1 MLNTMSLTPYSAF
14 FLLPAMIV
22 LLQMG
27 HALRL
32 RRKDAPHSSAI
43 EGAVFGLFGL
53 LLAFTFSGAV
63 SRYDTHRQLVL
74 RESNDIGTAYL
85 RLDLLRPQDQEPL
98 RQLFRTYVTSRLHL
112 YDKVGEEV
120 SDTTKQ
126 LQQRIWTASIT
137 AAATPGASPDATKLL
152 LPAVNDM
159 IDITSTRQNAFN
171 MHPPSVIF
179 LLLFVLSG
187 GCAFVAGYGMTDSR
201 RSWFYSIVF
210 ALTVTLTV
218 YATLEIEFPRQGLI
232 RLTHADETF
241 LQLRDSIH

>member
-1 MLNTMSLTPYSAF
+1 MLNTMSLTPFSAF
-14 FLLPAMIV
+14 LLLPAMIV

-32 RRKDAPHSSAI
+32 RRKEAPRSSAI

-63 SRYDTHRQLVL
+63 ARYDAHRQLVL
-74 RESNDIGTAYL
+74 QESNDIGTAYL
-85 RLDLLRPQDQEPL
+85 RLDLLRPQDQPPL
-98 RQLFRTYVTSRLHL
+98 RQLFRDYVTSRLHL
-112 YDKVGEEV
+112 YDKVGEEI

-126 LQQRIWTASIT
+126 LQQQIWTASVT
-137 AAATPGASPDATKLL
+137 AATAPGASPDDTKLL
-152 LPAVNDM
+152 LPAVNDV

-171 MHPPSVIF
+171 MHPPSIIF

-187 GCAFVAGYGMTDSR
+187 GCAFVAGYGMTETQ
-201 RSWFYSIVF
+201 RSWFYTIVF
-210 ALTVTLTV
+210 ALTVTLTI
-218 YATLEIEFPRQGLI
+218 YATLEIEFPRQGLL